1 MLMGNFFVPMQIT
14 QMGFKLKTD
23 KESINTQMGKA
34 QKDQKHCIMKECET
48 LIGLSH

>member
-34 QKDQKHCIMKECET
+34 QND
-48 LIGLSH
+48 